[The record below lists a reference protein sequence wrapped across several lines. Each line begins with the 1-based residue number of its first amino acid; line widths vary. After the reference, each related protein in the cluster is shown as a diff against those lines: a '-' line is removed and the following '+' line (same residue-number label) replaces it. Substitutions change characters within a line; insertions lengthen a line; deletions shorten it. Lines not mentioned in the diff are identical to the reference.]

1 MKKILSL
8 MLASILVAASLT
20 ACGGQSTD
28 KSTTNADSTTQNSE
42 IQSTEG
48 TDSQGTN
55 YTVGICQLM
64 VHESL
69 DKATQGFM
77 DALTETVEA
86 AGNTVEF
93 DTQVAGEANLC
104 TTVVNTFTAKQVDL
118 IMANAT
124 PALLA
129 AANATTTIPVLGTS
143 VTDYTDTFAGNIPS
157 NVSGTSDAVP
167 FDEQAKMMIETLG
180 LAAGDQVGVLYC
192 TNESNSLIQYE
203 AVKALFE
210 AEGIVVKAY
219 TFSETTELQA
229 IATSMANECKAVY
242 VPSDNTVAANDAI
255 VGTICTEK
263 NVPIYTSYGG
273 AVCYASLSIDYYE
286 LGVETGK
293 MAAQVLMGEKSVS
306 DIEVTTLTPSVVYN
320 EELCAQLG
328 IEVPAE

>member
-1 MKKILSL
+1 MKKMI
-8 MLASILVAASLT
+8 SIVLVIALVAAMCCF
-20 ACGGQSTD
+20 AGCGD
-28 KSTTNADSTTQNSE
+28 KSEYS
-42 IQSTEG
+42 
-48 TDSQGTN
+48 
-55 YTVGICQLM
+55 VGICQLM
-64 VHESL
+64 VHDSL
-69 DKATQGFM
+69 DQATQGFI
-77 DALTETVEA
+77 DALTEEMAA
-86 AGNTVEF
+86 AGKTVNF

-104 TTVVNTFTAKQVDL
+104 NTVINTFTAKKVDL

-129 AANATTTIPVLGTS
+129 AANATTSIPVLGTS
-143 VTDYTDTFAGNIPS
+143 VTDYEDTFAGSIPA

-167 FDEQAKMMIETLG
+167 FDKQAQMMIDTLG
-180 LAAGDQVGVLYC
+180 LVAGDKVGVLYC

-210 AEGIVVKAY
+210 EAGIVVEAY

-229 IATSMANECKAVY
+229 LVTSMASSCKAVY
-242 VPSDNTVAANDAI
+242 VPSDNTVAQNDAI
-255 VGTICTEK
+255 VGTICTEQ

-293 MAAQVLMGEKSVS
+293 MAAQILLGQKEVS
-306 DIEVTTLTPSVVYN
+306 DFEVMTLTPTVTYN

-328 IEVPAE
+328 IEVPAN

>member
-8 MLASILVAASLT
+8 LLAATLVVASMT
-20 ACGGQSTD
+20 ACGGASGDENT
-28 KSTTNADSTTQNSE
+28 
-42 IQSTEG
+42 
-48 TDSQGTN
+48 
-55 YTVGICQLM
+55 YRVGICQLM
-64 VHESL
+64 VHDAL
-69 DKATQGFM
+69 DAATQGFM
-77 DALTETVEA
+77 DSLTEELAA
-86 AGNTVEF
+86 AGKTVVF

-104 TTVVNTFTAKQVDL
+104 TTVINTFTAKQVDL

-143 VTDYTDTFAGNIPS
+143 VTDYVDTFAGNIPA

-180 LAAGDQVGVLYC
+180 LVAGDQVGVLYC

-229 IATSMANECKAVY
+229 FASSMANECKAVY
-242 VPSDNTVAANDAI
+242 VPSDNTVASNDTI

-273 AVCYASLSIDYYE
+273 EVCYASLSISYYD
-286 LGVETGK
+286 LCVETGK
-293 MAAQVLMGEKSVS
+293 MAAKVLLGEKSVS
-306 DIEVTTLTPSVVYN
+306 DIEIMTLTPSVVYN
-320 EELCAQLG
+320 EELCATLG
-328 IEVPAE
+328 IAVPTTTN

>member
-1 MKKILSL
+1 MKKII
-8 MLASILVAASLT
+8 SIVLTVALIAAMGLGFTGCSKE
-20 ACGGQSTD
+20 AD
-28 KSTTNADSTTQNSE
+28 KF
-42 IQSTEG
+42 
-48 TDSQGTN
+48 
-55 YTVGICQLM
+55 TVGICQLM

-69 DKATQGFM
+69 DQATQGFI
-77 DALTETVEA
+77 DALTAEMEA
-86 AGNTVEF
+86 NGKTVEF

-104 TTVVNTFTAKQVDL
+104 TTVINTFTAKKVDL

-129 AANATTTIPVLGTS
+129 AANATTKIPVLGTS
-143 VTDYTDTFAGNIPS
+143 VTDYADTFAGNIPA

-167 FDEQAKMMIETLG
+167 FDEQAQMMIDTLG
-180 LAAGDQVGVLYC
+180 LVEGDQVGVLYC

-210 AEGIVVKAY
+210 AQGIVVNAY

-229 IATSMANECKAVY
+229 VATSMAGECKAVY

-286 LGVETGK
+286 LGAETGK
-293 MAAQVLMGEKSVS
+293 MAAQVLLGEKAVS
-306 DIEVTTLTPSVVYN
+306 DIEIATLTPSVTYN
-320 EELCAQLG
+320 EELCAQLD
-328 IEVPAE
+328 IEVPA

>member
-1 MKKILSL
+1 MKKIVSVVMVIA
-8 MLASILVAASLT
+8 MLAMLFAG
-20 ACGGQSTD
+20 CGS
-28 KSTTNADSTTQNSE
+28 SSDS
-42 IQSTEG
+42 
-48 TDSQGTN
+48 

-69 DKATQGFM
+69 DKATQGFI
-77 DALTETVEA
+77 DALTEAMEA
-86 AGNTVEF
+86 EGKTVEF
-93 DTQVAGEANLC
+93 DTQVAGETSLC
-104 TTVVNTFTAKQVDL
+104 ATVINTFTAKKVDL

-129 AANATTTIPVLGTS
+129 AANATTEIPVLGTS
-143 VTDYTDTFAGNIPS
+143 VTDYNDTFAGNIPA

-167 FDEQAKMMIETLG
+167 FDKQAQMMISTLG
-180 LAAGDQVGVLYC
+180 LVAGDKVGVLYC

-210 AEGIVVKAY
+210 AEGIVVEAY

-229 IATSMANECKAVY
+229 LTTSMAANVKAVY

-255 VGTICTEK
+255 VGTICTEQ
-263 NVPIYTSYGG
+263 NVPVYTSYGG
-273 AVCYASLSIDYYE
+273 AICYASLSIDYYE

-293 MAAQVLMGEKSVS
+293 MAAEILLGNKKVS
-306 DIEVTTLTPSVVYN
+306 DYEVMTLTPSVAYN

-328 IEVPAE
+328 IAVPEN